1 ASAARTWMAEPTV
14 ASAGVHDAT
23 GAGCRFAARCLSVR
37 RVAVTR
43 SRAAALPDR
52 SPQGRVLLSAPGR
65 AAPRVGG
72 GGERVRVTIS
82 HSREEVTKM
91 NGWIA
96 IGLSSLVVVVVALQA
111 SSLRTQAQTKP
122 AYVEIRREAFVKE
135 IDGKPTDLYTLKKGA
150 MVVKV
155 TNQ

>member
-1 ASAARTWMAEPTV
+1 AAYTQVLRSSTPQASAARTWMAEPTV
-14 ASAGVHDAT
+14 ASAAVHDVT
-23 GAGCRFAARCLSVR
+23 GAGCKFAA
-37 RVAVTR
+37 R

-72 GGERVRVTIS
+72 DGERVRVTIS
-82 HSREEVTKM
+82 HSREEVTNM

-96 IGLSSLVVVVVALQA
+96 VGLSSLVVVVVALQA

-135 IDGKPTDLYTLKKGA
+135 ID
-150 MVVKV
+150 
-155 TNQ
+155 